1 MELGGKEVG
10 EMGRRSESDEHL
22 KDFAAFVTDTG
33 TVEGK
38 NVQ

>member
-1 MELGGKEVG
+1 MEVGGKEVG

-22 KDFAAFVTDTG
+22 KDFVTDTG
-33 TVEGK
+33 TVIGK